1 MPRVTTA
8 PARTHRSRQNGP
20 VDDFT
25 AAIHRHRRELH
36 VHCYRMLGSFDDAEE
51 VVQEALLRAWTRRDS
66 FEPGSNLRAWL
77 YRIATN
83 ACLDL
88 LRQRS
93 RRPEQ
98 VRSFAEVPWLQ
109 PYPDRLL
116 DQVAPSADEPEAVV
130 VGRETIELAFVAA
143 MQALPAQQRAVLVMR
158 DAIGWSA
165 AETAAILETTV
176 PAVNSALQRARATLH
191 RSPRSPEASP
201 PRTVLSAEERDLLD
215 RYVALSEHPDV
226 ERMAA
231 LVRDDIR
238 VTMPPQPVC
247 YDGLA
252 ALAPLQELAFGPD
265 GLGDWRLLP
274 TTANRLPAT
283 ACYLRPRAEPDD
295 PFTAFKLDV
304 LRVEDGLIAEITTFG
319 PELFQAFGLPAQLP

>member
-1 MPRVTTA
+1 M
-8 PARTHRSRQNGP
+8 QNVP
-20 VDDFT
+20 MDDFT
-25 AAIHRHRRELH
+25 AAAEGHRRELH

-51 VVQEALLRAWTRRDS
+51 VVQDVLLRAWTHRDS
-66 FEPGSNLRAWL
+66 YEEGTNLRAWL

-88 LRQRS
+88 LRLRS

-116 DQVAPSADEPEAVV
+116 DQVAPHADEPEAVV

-143 MQALPAQQRAVLVMR
+143 MQELPAQQRAVLVMR

-165 AETAAILETTV
+165 AETAAILETSV
-176 PAVNSALQRARATLH
+176 PAVNSALQRARATLQ
-191 RSPRSPEASP
+191 RSPRSPETTP
-201 PRTVLSAEERDLLD
+201 PRTVLSADERDLLD
-215 RYVALSEHPDV
+215 RYVALSERPDV
-226 ERMAA
+226 GRMAE

-247 YDGLA
+247 FDGWA
-252 ALAPLQELAFGPD
+252 ALAPLHAAAAEH
-265 GLGDWRLLP
+265 GDWRLLP
-274 TTANRLPAT
+274 TSANRLPAA
-283 ACYLRPRAEPDD
+283 ACYLRLPGGATFD
-295 PFTAFKLDV
+295 AFKIDV

-319 PELFQAFGLPAQLP
+319 PELFPAFDLPAALQ

>member
-1 MPRVTTA
+1 M
-8 PARTHRSRQNGP
+8 
-20 VDDFT
+20 DDVT
-25 AAIHRHRRELH
+25 AAIEGHRRELH
-36 VHCYRMLGSFDDAEE
+36 VHCYRLLGSFDDAEE
-51 VVQEALLRAWTRRDS
+51 VLQEALLRAWTHRDA
-66 FEPGSNLRAWL
+66 FEPGTNARAWL

-88 LRQRS
+88 VRQRS

-143 MQALPAQQRAVLVMR
+143 MQELPAQQRAVLVMR

-165 AETAAILETTV
+165 AETAAILETSV
-176 PAVNSALQRARATLH
+176 PAVNSALQRARATL
-191 RSPRSPEASP
+191 RRTPRPGSGPS
-201 PRTVLSAEERDLLD
+201 RTALSADERDLLD
-215 RYVALSEHPDV
+215 RYVALSERPDTG
-226 ERMAA
+226 RMAA

-247 YDGLA
+247 YDGWA
-252 ALAPLQELAFGPD
+252 ALAPLIERAAEH
-265 GLGDWRLLP
+265 GDWRLLP
-274 TTANRLPAT
+274 SSANRLPAA
-283 ACYLRPRAEPDD
+283 ACYLRPPGGSTYD
-295 PFTAFKLDV
+295 AFKIDV
-304 LRVEDGLIAEITTFG
+304 LRIEGGLIAEITTFG
-319 PELFQAFGLPAQLP
+319 PELFPAFDLPASLRS

>member
-1 MPRVTTA
+1 M
-8 PARTHRSRQNGP
+8 
-20 VDDFT
+20 DDFP
-25 AAIHRHRRELH
+25 AAIHQHRRELH

-51 VVQEALLRAWTRRDS
+51 VVQEALLRAWTHRDS
-66 FEPGSNLRAWL
+66 FDGGNLRAWL

-88 LRQRS
+88 LRQRN

-143 MQALPAQQRAVLVMR
+143 MQALPAQQRAVLIMR
-158 DAIGWSA
+158 EAIGWSA
-165 AETAAILETTV
+165 AETAAILETSV

-191 RSPRSPEASP
+191 RAPRPDSGPS
-201 PRTVLSAEERDLLD
+201 RTVLSADERDLLD
-215 RYVALSEHPDV
+215 RYIALSERPDAD
-226 ERMAA
+226 RMAA

-247 YDGLA
+247 YDGWA
-252 ALAPLQELAFGPD
+252 ALAPLHAAAAEH
-265 GLGDWRLLP
+265 GDWRLLP
-274 TTANRLPAT
+274 TTANRLPAA
-283 ACYLRPRAEPDD
+283 ACYLRPPGESA
-295 PFTAFKLDV
+295 FTAFKIDV
-304 LRVEDGLIAEITTFG
+304 LRVEDGLIAEVTTFG
-319 PELFQAFGLPAQLP
+319 PELFPAFDLPAELP

>member
-1 MPRVTTA
+1 M
-8 PARTHRSRQNGP
+8 
-20 VDDFT
+20 DDVT
-25 AAIHRHRRELH
+25 AAIERHRHELH

-51 VVQEALLRAWTRRDS
+51 VLQEALLRAWARRDT
-66 FEPGSNLRAWL
+66 FEPGSNARAWL

-88 LRQRS
+88 LRQRN

-116 DQVAPSADEPEAVV
+116 DQAAPSTDEPEAVV

-143 MQALPAQQRAVLVMR
+143 MQALPPQQRAVLVMR

-165 AETAAILETTV
+165 AETAAVLETSV

-191 RSPRSPEASP
+191 RSPRSPETSP

-215 RYVALSEHPDV
+215 RYVALSERPDAG
-226 ERMAA
+226 RMAE

-247 YDGLA
+247 YDGWA
-252 ALAPLQELAFGPD
+252 ALAPLHAAAAEH
-265 GLGDWRLLP
+265 GDWRLLP
-274 TTANRLPAT
+274 TSANRLPAA
-283 ACYLRPRAEPDD
+283 ACYLRPPGESGFA
-295 PFTAFKLDV
+295 AFKIDV

-319 PELFQAFGLPAQLP
+319 PELFPAFGLPAHLP